1 MKKVTLLV
9 ASVLCSLGA
18 FAQSSI
24 EQLPTEIGKT
34 TYQLVTPRGT
44 LYYDKTIEES
54 YLTSNCMTGRN
65 ENDNIRLEDERGQ
78 FLVIPAN
85 SENNTFYL
93 YSVEAK
99 KFVNHAG
106 QYKAGL
112 TDEPTEIA
120 MWAHGATENGSQA
133 YNHASFSYADYPFTI
148 ADSYVE
154 GVTVAEGKHLNSI
167 NVCCWDKPA
176 NPDYRWCDTS
186 HLDDGNAFK
195 FVVAGEVSLETYNE
209 VRVALGL
216 EPEVV
221 VPENLYPVNWDK
233 EANLPATRA
242 DRVLHSVTLTTEN
255 ADPQVAEV
263 GNTGVVYNDFS
274 NVKFNVKPGETAN
287 INVAYKNAE
296 GGDAPWMHTYV
307 YVDVNNDGQFEWND
321 VTPGQPGSE
330 LLSYAFWS
338 GNINNENTGYDS
350 NNTYKSGGDRSKVQA
365 PAFVVPSTPG
375 EYRMRVKIDW
385 NCIDPAGQYGENYSG
400 NFIDANGGYIVD
412 ITLNVEAGE
421 TPVDPEPPVVEG
433 PQAAFTLTNLSSTAD
448 NYSFPIEVP
457 AEFAAPVLEAK
468 ATTTVIEF
476 VKTAG
481 NKAAFVA
488 STDGGNN
495 FYANI
500 TLADNR
506 IGFDYM
512 MDNGAE
518 GWFTKTQAPYT
529 NLNTTVRVALTQDEE
544 SGLLNW
550 YDAETGQQINSTN
563 VSTNS
568 AWGARSF
575 GSKGYSHLYV
585 GGYLDAAGNAQ
596 YVFPGEIAS
605 VRVYPQ
611 LLTTE
616 EMTSLTWEGLED
628 SFDYI
633 PEAPAYDYAKEVAPV
648 LAEANAALEG
658 HDNVWVTTI
667 GDKLITRNGQFS
679 SPHGDPSEGSIN
691 NLLDNNANT
700 FWHSN
705 WHAGNQ
711 PAHSHYL
718 QVALDEAID
727 GDVLLTFVRRNAFYD
742 QVTLLDVE
750 TSMDGENFA
759 HAAYIDMPNSGQGK
773 TEQKVFNLAE
783 EAKFLRF
790 WADATTSS
798 RGYWHVG
805 DFQLQTVET
814 NLNIDAPDYAYPTA
828 VAALQEAIATAQAVE
843 NGTQEDVD
851 ALAAAVEAYKAALAG
866 YPEFTEWTGD
876 VQVNAGNVT
885 SIDDLLNVDFCFN
898 RALSAEASGYGVLGV
913 VFDHTGDA
921 YALAFDALFGGVEV
935 EKVKADGFVGNVAH
949 VQFEK
954 IADLTAGLQ
963 DKAKGVAAKIGG
975 FQAAEGHAL
984 VVLASKSFLVDGE
997 QYNALVKADYELT
1010 TGTITGVENLIM
1022 NGKGEIYDLQGRR
1035 VNNAQNGLF
1044 IQNGRVIRK

>member
-9 ASVLCSLGA
+9 ASVLCALGSY
-18 FAQSSI
+18 AQSSI

-65 ENDNIRLEDERGQ
+65 ENDVISLDDERGQ

-93 YSVEAK
+93 YSVEAG
-99 KFVNHAG
+99 KFVNHV
-106 QYKAGL
+106 QNRAGL

-120 MWAHGATENGSQA
+120 MWAHGVTESGSQA
-133 YNHASFSYADYPFTI
+133 YNHTSFSYADYPFTI

-154 GVTVAEGKHLNSI
+154 GVRLQDNPHLNSI
-167 NVCCWDKPA
+167 NVCCWDGQ

-195 FVVAGEVSLETYNE
+195 FVVAGEVDQDTYNE

-216 EPEVV
+216 DPEVAPV
-221 VPENLYPVNWDK
+221 VPEYNTTTKYFTAPELRA
-233 EANLPATRA
+233 EADATGKA
-242 DRVLHSVTLTTEN
+242 LI
-255 ADPQVAEV
+255 A
-263 GNTGVVYNDFS
+263 
-274 NVKFNVKPGETAN
+274 
-287 INVAYKNAE
+287 
-296 GGDAPWMHTYV
+296 
-307 YVDVNNDGQFEWND
+307 
-321 VTPGQPGSE
+321 
-330 LLSYAFWS
+330 
-338 GNINNENTGYDS
+338 INNVTTTGNKYI
-350 NNTYKSGGDRSKVQA
+350 NGLQTGDKVSEDGTLAGARA
-365 PAFVVPSTPG
+365 PYESEVLEMIPV
-375 EYRMRVKIDW
+375 D
-385 NCIDPAGQYGENYSG
+385 
-400 NFIDANGGYIVD
+400 GGYILRQAAAEEGEGYLGLSGNNFSITVAGDATVWTVLGPDEEGYGSVSGFDDLYTD
-412 ITLNVEAGE
+412 IDHSLNENMVRFIVNGNQYMNGQGYGNLGGVRGGTGAWSFNYIYNANYTEGGE
-421 TPVDPEPPVVEG
+421 VVDPEPPVVEG
-433 PQAAFTLTNLSSTAD
+433 PQAAFTLTNLSSTATD
-448 NYSFPIEVP
+448 YSFPIEVP

-481 NKAAFVA
+481 VKAAFVA

-529 NLNTTVRVALTQDEE
+529 NLDTTVRVALTQDEE

-563 VSTNS
+563 VGNNS

-633 PEAPAYDYAKEVAPV
+633 PETPVEPEPVFDYAKEVAPV

-658 HDNVWVTTI
+658 HDNVWVTTV
-667 GDKLITRNGQFS
+667 GDKLITKASQFS
-679 SPHGDPSEGSIN
+679 SPFSQNDLGKADGQ
-691 NLLDNNANT
+691 NLSDGCLIDNNNNT
-700 FWHSN
+700 FWHSV
-705 WHAGNQ
+705 WSQGNKA
-711 PAHSHYL
+711 AHSHYL
-718 QVALDEAID
+718 QVELDEAID
-727 GDVLLTFVRRNAFYD
+727 GDVLLTFVRRNAAND
-742 QVTLLDVE
+742 QVTLFDVE
-750 TSMDGENFA
+750 ASMDGENFA
-759 HAAYIDMPNSGQGK
+759 HAAYIDMPNSGAGK
-773 TEQKVFNLAE
+773 TEQKTFALE
-783 EAKFLRF
+783 EKAKFLRF
-790 WADATTSS
+790 WADATTNN
-798 RGYWHVG
+798 RGYWHCAE
-805 DFQLQTVET
+805 FQLQTVST
-814 NLNIDAPDYAYPTA
+814 DLNVDAPDYAYPTA
-828 VAALQEAIATAQAVE
+828 VAALQEAIAATPATG
-843 NGTQEDVD
+843 GTKEDVE

-866 YPEFTEWTGD
+866 YPEFTEWTGEL
-876 VQVNAGNVT
+876 AINVGEVK
-885 SIDDLLNVDFCFN
+885 SIDDLLKVDVVFD
-898 RALSAEASGYGVLGV
+898 RALSVEDSGFGALAGLFDETGDCYAL
-913 VFDHTGDA
+913 VFDPICGSA
-921 YALAFDALFGGVEV
+921 EV
-935 EKVKADGFVGNVAH
+935 EAVKDDTQVAQVAH
-949 VQFEK
+949 LQFEK
-954 IADLTAGLQ
+954 ISDLTEGLQ
-963 DKAKGVAAKIGG
+963 TSAKAAAAKIGG
-975 FQAAEGHAL
+975 FQPAQGTATL
-984 VVLASKSFLVDGE
+984 LIASKSFCVDGE
-997 QYNALVKADYELT
+997 KYNEFKKATYEFA
-1010 TGTITGVENLIM
+1010 TGTVTAIETIVVPATVNLF
-1022 NGKGEIYDLQGRR
+1022 DLQGRR
-1035 VNNAQNGLF
+1035 VNGNANGVM
-1044 IQNGRVIRK
+1044 IQNGKKVLR